1 MTHAADDS
9 NVKRNGTGTETGTLD
24 LKVQVSE
31 TAVGQSHGAQFFL
44 QDMDVGTG
52 LLPLVDHENSINGSA
67 DVREQ
72 QVITAIRELIADE
85 NRRADYDAGG
95 STGDRQRL

>member
-1 MTHAADDS
+1 M
-9 NVKRNGTGTETGTLD
+9 NQNGTGNATLD

-52 LLPLVDHENSINGSA
+52 LLPTADHQNSKNSSAEN
-67 DVREQ
+67 REK
-72 QVITAIRELIADE
+72 QVINAIRELIADE
-85 NRRADYDAGG
+85 NRRADFEVG
-95 STGDRQRL
+95 SPMDR